1 MLATI
6 SFACQ
11 EYGWSFN
18 YAVEDVS
25 LLALML
31 LMRQKVHTSSESGG
45 DGFTLLEQEQ
55 MDAAANVP
63 WEELVRKNHEQIAKM
78 SKI

>member
-1 MLATI
+1 MLAVI

-11 EYGWSFN
+11 EYGWSFS
-18 YAVEDVS
+18 YVVEDIS

-31 LMRQKVHTSSESGG
+31 LMRQKIHASTENGG

-55 MDAAANVP
+55 MDALANVP
-63 WEELVRKNHEQIAKM
+63 WEELVRKNREQLAK
-78 SKI
+78 SR

>member
-1 MLATI
+1 MLAII

-11 EYGWSFN
+11 EYGWSFS
-18 YAVEDVS
+18 YAVEDIS

-31 LMRQKVHTSSESGG
+31 LMRQKVHNSSESG

-55 MDAAANVP
+55 MDAMANIP
-63 WEELVRKNHEQIAKM
+63 WEELVRRNREQLAKAKLM
-78 SKI
+78 

>member
-11 EYGWSFN
+11 EYGWPFS
-18 YAVEDVS
+18 YVVEDVS

-31 LMRQKVHTSSESGG
+31 LMRQKVHTSSEGGG
-45 DGFTLLEQEQ
+45 DGFTLIEQEQ
-55 MDAAANVP
+55 MDAVANVP
-63 WEELVRKNHEQIAKM
+63 WEELVRRNREQLAVAKQ
-78 SKI
+78 I

>member
-1 MLATI
+1 MLAVI

-11 EYGWSFN
+11 EYGWSFS
-18 YAVEDVS
+18 YVVEDIS

-31 LMRQKVHTSSESGG
+31 LMRQKIHASSESG

-55 MDAAANVP
+55 MDAINNVP
-63 WEELVRKNHEQIAKM
+63 WDELVRRNREQLVK
-78 SKI
+78 SKLM